1 MFVLN
6 KVLKQTKK
14 QLIMNSYRFISIVMI
29 ITVFAFNSCTS
40 HDSKPNDNQSS
51 NKSQI
56 SIKTESVDPI
66 FPLPDIPT
74 MLTNPQEKMDYL
86 TKHYWDLFHF
96 DDTTYISQPDI
107 TEQAFVDYIQ
117 LLSKINYSNAES
129 SIEIMM
135 NKAKVNA
142 DMYNYIVS
150 LFEKYLYYPNS
161 PFRNDELYIPVLSNV
176 INSEVLSNA
185 NQEIYAFQQGMILK
199 NRIGTIATDFI
210 YTLANGDNKN
220 MHDLNSDYL
229 ILLFSNPNCSSC
241 ATLTHELVNSNT
253 LKSIF
258 ALNSDTKNMLT
269 VLSVY
274 PDSNIQEWREA
285 LPNMPKKNWINSYDN
300 DSQVTNKRLYDIKA
314 IPTLYLLDRDKKVIL
329 KDTSLEEIENYFMKV
344 R

>member
-56 SIKTESVDPI
+56 SIKTESLDPV
-66 FPLPDIPT
+66 FPLPDIPSMIT
-74 MLTNPQEKMDYL
+74 SKDESMVFLS
-86 TKHYWDLFHF
+86 KHYWDLFPF
-96 DDTTYISQPDI
+96 ADTTLISQPDI
-107 TEQAFVDYIQ
+107 TEQGFVDYIQ
-117 LLSKINYSNAES
+117 LLNDINYSHAVN
-129 SIEIMM
+129 SIDIML
-135 NKAKVNA
+135 NKAEVNA

-150 LFEKYLYYPNS
+150 LFEKYFYHPNS
-161 PFRNDELYIPVLSNV
+161 PFRDDELYIPVLSNV
-176 INSEVLSNA
+176 MSSDLLRDGDK
-185 NQEIYAFQQGMILK
+185 EIYAFQQSMILK
-199 NRIGTIATDFI
+199 NRVNTVSTDFV
-210 YTLANGDNKN
+210 YTLANGESKN
-220 MHDLNSDYL
+220 MHELKSDYL
-229 ILLFSNPNCSSC
+229 ILFFSNPNCSSC
-241 ATLTHELVNSNT
+241 ATVTQEMNNSST
-253 LKSIF
+253 LKNIF
-258 ALNSDTKNMLT
+258 SLNSSNKNMLT

-274 PDSNIQEWREA
+274 PDNNIEEWRRA
-285 LPNMPKKNWINSYDN
+285 LPNMPQKNWINSYD
-300 DSQVTNKRLYDIKA
+300 DDAQVTNKRLYDIKA